1 MAKTKSVSVQ
11 MEKILADYSKSVALE
26 TDEVFEKV
34 SNECVQKLKDTSP
47 KRAKRGGKYAR
58 SWTVKRERKRG
69 DIDTFTVHNAKHYQL
84 THLLENGH
92 VIRNAKGEYGRTR
105 PIPHIA
111 PVEEWAISETPI
123 EIKRKLE

>member
-34 SNECVQKLKDTSP
+34 SSECVQKLKDTSP

-69 DIDTFTVHNAKHYQL
+69 DIDTFTVHNAKYYQL

-105 PIPHIA
+105 AIPHIA
-111 PVEEWAISETPI
+111 PVEEWAISETPT